1 MLIFQ
6 TGENI
11 NMRKLSAPIIGLQ
24 LILLGIFFLPF
35 NSWEGIS
42 FLGEYYRDSCFL
54 FFISAFIILLFK
66 KKINIPYK
74 NLIFQLLLFFILWA
88 FIATLLNFHNV
99 SEYYFKQ
106 TSGAFRFI
114 NQFGS
119 LIIAAVI
126 LPITFYNGFNSFNI
140 ERLLILIRKS
150 ILISL
155 LIVFLYSI
163 IEVLIVKFDVLWLKK
178 SVLNLFDYFPFT
190 DARTDMRLNRI
201 SSVSFEPPALGTYLI
216 SIAGWMISYIITEEK
231 RSKYIPSLIILF
243 LGFVSGSRAAFFAI
257 LIQFFVA
264 ALILLRKTQSKKNIY
279 KIILITFFSS
289 AVVLGTY
296 NKQIFDYVKQ
306 EISSF
311 KLNDSTHA
319 LSNKSRF
326 GIQQA
331 MFKVFLENPFSGT
344 GYGQQAFESWK
355 KYPNWAKN
363 NNWEFRLKY
372 LNQNDKRFP
381 PGYNLYLRILSET
394 GIIGMLIFGLLLLQ
408 IFLWCFNNLKN
419 KRKIYSFIILVSMIG
434 FSLNWLK
441 MDSFRIYFFWICLA
455 LIFVIENSKKLSNE

>member
-1 MLIFQ
+1 M
-6 TGENI
+6 
-11 NMRKLSAPIIGLQ
+11 
-24 LILLGIFFLPF
+24 
-35 NSWEGIS
+35 
-42 FLGEYYRDSCFL
+42 
-54 FFISAFIILLFK
+54 
-66 KKINIPYK
+66 
-74 NLIFQLLLFFILWA
+74 
-88 FIATLLNFHNV
+88 
-99 SEYYFKQ
+99 
-106 TSGAFRFI
+106 
-114 NQFGS
+114 
-119 LIIAAVI
+119 
-126 LPITFYNGFNSFNI
+126 

-394 GIIGMLIFGLLLLQ
+394 GIIGMLIFSLLLLQ

-455 LIFVIENSKKLSNE
+455 LIFAIENSKKLSNE